1 MNNINRVLVKSQAK
15 QLIREKVF
23 ILFVISFVAAFLT
36 NGISFSLN
44 YDDAFDSFEDRIENY
59 SGVVDANENDFDDY
73 IEEYYNNGSSGNP
86 IEDFGKT
93 YGNPSN
99 SNGSSNSSSTKHFLK
114 NLDRYEIGVPSIV
127 GVILSPLLVSLA
139 GFYVYF
145 IKKDPNEELRLGA
158 ELKGLFKHSF
168 DGSYIKKLV
177 LYILRALLTT
187 VFSFL
192 LIIPG
197 IVFHYSSYF
206 AYQLMCD
213 YPNLKPS
220 EAIKLSKKIVK
231 GNRSELFLLDLS
243 FIPWYLL
250 CAITIG
256 IASVYVMPYALTVK
270 ALYYE
275 NFRLRAIAEGR
286 VNDDDFLSSEE
297 LVKKYST
304 QNDNNGY
311 TGFGGYSQD
320 NTYNQ
325 NNNTSTYYQ
334 PPQDFTQNTANT
346 YGNTQQNDGYY
357 YSPPQ
362 PESTAAPQSDNDNDN
377 YYHNDGEHTNE

>member
-23 ILFVISFVAAFLT
+23 ILFVISFVAVFLT

-44 YDDAFDSFEDRIENY
+44 YDDVFDSFENRIESY
-59 SGVVDANENDFDDY
+59 SGVVDADKNDFDDY

-86 IEDFGKT
+86 IEDFGKS
-93 YGNPSN
+93 YGNSSN
-99 SNGSSNSSSTKHFLK
+99 SNGSNNRSSTKPFLK

-127 GVILSPLLVSLA
+127 GFILSPLLVSLA

-177 LYILRALLTT
+177 IYILRTLLTT
-187 VFSFL
+187 VLLFL
-192 LIIPG
+192 LFIPG
-197 IVFHYSSYF
+197 IIFYYSSYF

-220 EAIKLSKKIVK
+220 EAIKLSKKIVR
-231 GNRSELFLLDLS
+231 GNRSELFWLDLS

-250 CAITIG
+250 CAITFG
-256 IASVYVMPYALTVK
+256 IAGVYVMPYFLTVR

-286 VNDDDFLSSEE
+286 VNDDDFLSADE
-297 LVKKYST
+297 LIIKYNT
-304 QNDNNGY
+304 QSSFNGY
-311 TGFGGYSQD
+311 DGYSQ
-320 NTYNQ
+320 
-325 NNNTSTYYQ
+325 NNTDYQSNNGNTYYQ
-334 PPQDFTQNTANT
+334 PPQDFAQGTANNNDT
-346 YGNTQQNDGYY
+346 AGQNGEYY

-362 PESTAAPQSDNDNDN
+362 PESTDAPQQDN

>member
-23 ILFVISFVAAFLT
+23 ILFVISFVAVFLT

-44 YDDAFDSFEDRIENY
+44 YDDVFDSFENRIESY
-59 SGVVDANENDFDDY
+59 SGAVDADENDFDDY
-73 IEEYYNNGSSGNP
+73 LEQYYNNGSNGSSGNP

-93 YGNPSN
+93 YGNSSN
-99 SNGSSNSSSTKHFLK
+99 SNGSNNSSSTKPFFK

-127 GVILSPLLVSLA
+127 GFILSPLLVSLA

-177 LYILRALLTT
+177 IYILRALLTT
-187 VFSFL
+187 VLSFL
-192 LIIPG
+192 LFIPG
-197 IVFHYSSYF
+197 IIFYYSSYF

-220 EAIKLSKKIVK
+220 EAIKLSKKIIK
-231 GNRSELFLLDLS
+231 GNRSELFWLDLS

-250 CAITIG
+250 CAITFG
-256 IASVYVMPYALTVK
+256 IAGVYVMPYYLTVK

-286 VNDDDFLSSEE
+286 VNDDDFLSADE
-297 LVKKYST
+297 LIIKYNT
-304 QNDNNGY
+304 QSSFNGY
-311 TGFGGYSQD
+311 DGYSQ
-320 NTYNQ
+320 
-325 NNNTSTYYQ
+325 NNTDYQSSNGNTYYQ
-334 PPQDFTQNTANT
+334 PPQDFAQDTANNNDT
-346 YGNTQQNDGYY
+346 AGQNGEYY

-362 PESTAAPQSDNDNDN
+362 PESTDAPQQDN

>member
-1 MNNINRVLVKSQAK
+1 MSNINRVLVKSQAK
-15 QLIREKVF
+15 QLIKGKVF
-23 ILFVISFVAAFLT
+23 IIFLISFIAIFLT
-36 NGISFSLN
+36 NGFSLSTSIEKSIDNFEDGIESFSG
-44 YDDAFDSFEDRIENY
+44 A
-59 SGVVDANENDFDDY
+59 VDADEDDFDDY
-73 IEEYYNNGSSGNP
+73 LEEYYENGASGNP
-86 IEDFGKT
+86 IEDFGKS

-99 SNGSSNSSSTKHFLK
+99 SNGIQNNPYSNFD
-114 NLDRYEIGVPSIV
+114 LDDYDIDIGVPSII
-127 GVILSPLLVSLA
+127 GLIFSPLLISLA
-139 GFYVYF
+139 GFYVCF
-145 IKKDPNEELRLGA
+145 IKKNPNEQLTLGEGIKA
-158 ELKGLFKHSF
+158 LFKNSF

-177 LYILRALLTT
+177 LYILRNLLVT
-187 VFSFL
+187 VLAFL
-192 LIIPG
+192 LIVPG
-197 IVFHYSSYF
+197 VIFYYSSYF
-206 AYQLMCD
+206 AFQIMCD

-250 CAITIG
+250 CAITFG
-256 IASVYVMPYALTVK
+256 IVGIYVIPYNYTVQ

-286 VNDDDFLSSEE
+286 VNEDDFLSSAE
-297 LVKKYST
+297 LVEKYSA

-320 NTYNQ
+320 NAYNQ

-334 PPQDFTQNTANT
+334 PPQDFAQNTANT
-346 YGNTQQNDGYY
+346 DGNTQQNDGYY

-362 PESTAAPQSDNDNDN
+362 PESTATPQNDNDN
-377 YYHNDGEHTNE
+377 YYHNDGEHTNDM